1 LTAIVVVV
9 VAVVV
14 VAAVV
19 DGSADGLLVGIVV
32 TFVVNVSLVDVFE
45 LFVVL
50 VVEFVV
56 GALVLEFVGTDG
68 SVEIF
73 VRKMINSMFK
83 MN

>member
-1 LTAIVVVV
+1 
-9 VAVVV
+9 
-14 VAAVV
+14 
-19 DGSADGLLVGIVV
+19 
-32 TFVVNVSLVDVFE
+32 VDVFE

-73 VRKMINSMFK
+73 VRKMINFMFK